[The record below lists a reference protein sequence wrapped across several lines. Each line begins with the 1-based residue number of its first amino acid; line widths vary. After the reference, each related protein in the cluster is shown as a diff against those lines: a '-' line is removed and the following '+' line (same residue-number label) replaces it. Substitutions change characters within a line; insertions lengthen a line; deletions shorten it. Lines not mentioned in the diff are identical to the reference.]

1 MTECSLI
8 AQLIVVSQLVLAAVS
23 VYISIGRCTC
33 PKHGKNTA
41 HLQHVTWAWHEE
53 GFHHSSPPP
62 QLEHGSF
69 RSHAGL
75 GLAAKLAVD
84 MAPVHYCA

>member
-23 VYISIGRCTC
+23 VYIRIGRCTC

-41 HLQHVTWAWHEE
+41 HLQHVTWAWHDE
-53 GFHHSSPPP
+53 GFHHSS
-62 QLEHGSF
+62 LLLSL
-69 RSHAGL
+69 ST
-75 GLAAKLAVD
+75 AAFDHMQGWV
-84 MAPVHYCA
+84 